1 MATRQEIEAIKKQQA
16 EEEAAKKAK
25 AEGAAD
31 GGNDDE
37 GAGGNEGA
45 GGGAADDQKIDY
57 EAEANRWKSEAE
69 KEADAR
75 KKAEDELAKKR
86 FEEAEAKRNGK
97 KKPGEATDGDGSDDD
112 ADKPLTRRELDARLA
127 ENREEVRRDLQKEEA
142 EKKIKAITK
151 SDAEANLVNQVF
163 KTTRFPSWMPLD
175 EQIENAYL
183 IANKKHLTQKNAEL
197 MRALNGKGTV
207 VTESSSSQREG
218 GSSNEPKLDPN
229 TATMLKQTGYTW
241 NAPSRAYIKKLGSGR
256 TLFYDP
262 KSKKRW
268 TQ

>member
-1 MATRQEIEAIKKQQA
+1 MATREEIEAIKKQQA
-16 EEEAAKKAK
+16 DDEAKKK
-25 AEGAAD
+25 AEAETAAG
-31 GGNDDE
+31 GGNDDQS
-37 GAGGNEGA
+37 GN
-45 GGGAADDQKIDY
+45 ADDDNNVQDQKTDY
-57 EAEANRWKSEAE
+57 EAESKRYQEQIEKAE
-69 KEADAR
+69 KAQRDAEEALAR
-75 KKAEDELAKKR
+75 ER
-86 FEEAEAKRNGK
+86 FKTAEAKK
-97 KKPGEATDGDGSDDD
+97 KKPSEANDGENNDED

-127 ENREEVRRDLQKEEA
+127 ENREQVRREFQSEETT
-142 EKKIKAITK
+142 KKIKAITK
-151 SDAEANLVNQVF
+151 SDAETRLVEQVF
-163 KTTRFPSWMPLD
+163 TATHFPSWMPLD

-207 VTESSSSQREG
+207 VTEISSSQREG
-218 GSSNEPKLDPN
+218 GSSNEPRLDPN